1 MPSIGTIGTA
11 SSPGPSP
18 DKPLVE
24 REKCS
29 MVSLVTMFLSLLKM
43 KEKHVL
49 FSFLSPSYSA
59 DDYRR
64 CRKPPRR
71 GG

>member
-1 MPSIGTIGTA
+1 MPGIGTIDTA

-24 REKCS
+24 RENCP
-29 MVSLVTMFLSLLKM
+29 MVSLVTMVLSLLKI

-49 FSFLSPSYSA
+49 FSFLSPGYRA
-59 DDYRR
+59 DA
-64 CRKPPRR
+64 
-71 GG
+71 